1 MPGLDPIIAVDFDG
15 TLCYADYP
23 NIGKPRLE
31 IIEYVKMCREIE
43 KARLILWTSRTGDRL
58 REAVEWCAEQGL
70 TFDAVNE
77 NLPEIIEMYGGD
89 NRKITADIY
98 LDDKAMT
105 VSAAAERHKII
116 KQSKFFQE
124 FMK

>member
-43 KARLILWTSRTGDRL
+43 KARLILWCLLTHHCIRYLHRTL
-58 REAVEWCAEQGL
+58 KEK
-70 TFDAVNE
+70 NS
-77 NLPEIIEMYGGD
+77 
-89 NRKITADIY
+89 
-98 LDDKAMT
+98 
-105 VSAAAERHKII
+105 SATLW
-116 KQSKFFQE
+116 
-124 FMK
+124 